1 MRHEFTQ
8 QQKTVLFQG
17 RGIPDLL
24 VCEGDP
30 TLLND
35 PHVPK
40 ITVIGTRD
48 ASADALDTVNSIVSV
63 TAAAEVRPLLISGL
77 AYGVDARLHRAA
89 LEAGLPTVAVV
100 ATGLETVYPY
110 THRDLAKKIAGTPGC
125 AVVTQFPEGTAALAL
140 NFLERT
146 KTMVAMSDAVV
157 VVQSK
162 ERGSSMMAARY
173 ACDLGIPVYAVP
185 GRLSDI
191 RHAGCNRL
199 IREDIAT
206 LFDYGDIVTICKLK
220 AQ

>member
-1 MRHEFTQ
+1 MKHEFTQ
-8 QQKTVLFQG
+8 QQKTILFQG
-17 RGIPDLL
+17 RGFPDLL
-24 VCEGDP
+24 ACEGDP

-40 ITVIGTRD
+40 ITVIGSRD
-48 ASADALDTVNSIVSV
+48 ASADALDTVNNIVSV
-63 TAAAEVRPLLISGL
+63 TAAAGVRPLLISGL
-77 AYGVDARLHRAA
+77 AYGVDTRLHRAA

-110 THRDLAKKIAGTPGC
+110 ANRELAKEITRTPGC

-173 ACDLGIPVYAVP
+173 ACDLGIPVFAVP

-191 RHAGCNRL
+191 RHAGCNSL
-199 IREDIAT
+199 IRQNVAT
-206 LFDYGDIVTICKLK
+206 LFDYSDIVTICKLK
-220 AQ
+220 A